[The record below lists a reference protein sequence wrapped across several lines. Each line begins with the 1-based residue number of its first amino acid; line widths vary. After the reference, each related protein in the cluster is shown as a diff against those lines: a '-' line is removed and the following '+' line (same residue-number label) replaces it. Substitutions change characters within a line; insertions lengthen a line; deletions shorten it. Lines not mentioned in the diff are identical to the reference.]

1 VLLSGEVHKAPETRY
16 SPAGIP
22 ITRFVLQHQSRQME
36 AGLPRE
42 VNCRIVVV
50 AAGEEMAQRAGAL
63 QPGDEVR
70 IRGFLSRNSHRDSE
84 ARLVLHA
91 QAIDSSRREP
101 AGQ

>member
-1 VLLSGEVHKAPETRY
+1 MVHKAPETRY

-50 AAGEEMAQRAGAL
+50 AAGEEMAQRARVL
-63 QPGDEVR
+63 NIDDEVR
-70 IRGFLSRNSHRDSE
+70 ISGFISRSSHRDSE

-91 QAIDSSRREP
+91 QGIESTRPEQ
-101 AGQ
+101 AG